1 MKNKIRAHVRIIG
14 RVQGVCYRM
23 ETRHVAER
31 YGVTGWVKNRDDGNV
46 EAVFEGDEED
56 VNSVI
61 EWCRQGPSNALVR
74 NVDIEWEDY
83 VGEFRSFDITY

>member
-1 MKNKIRAHVRIIG
+1 MGKNVKAHVRISG

-23 ETRHVAER
+23 ETRRAAER
-31 YGVTGWVKNRDDGNV
+31 YGVTGWVKNRDDGSV
-46 EAVFEGDEED
+46 EAVFEREEEG
-56 VNSVI
+56 VNSII

-74 NVDIEWEDY
+74 NVCIKWEDY